1 MTIRHAWTS
10 CEALNAKMDARPGL
24 SEHRAAVR
32 KEVDRLEA
40 TLLATA
46 NEAPV
51 CTGMNHAVMD
61 NLRYKE
67 TVKIVTSKVT
77 RNKKSESVK
86 PEPVVV
92 VLDEFIVDE
101 PEIVRK
107 GTRSRPVRT
116 TALAAADVDME
127 EISFRS
133 SPSKKRRRVF
143 SPIDADAPT
152 TIALLEEGS
161 AEQRPKEEISTPV
174 PTATKPLESASPALT
189 SSQSGSLAM
198 TSTGS
203 AVGLLINGVGSAETT
218 GRDVSATPAAE
229 SSARALSYI
238 NAPRATPLPSDRKM
252 LFRDVIGRMADEL
265 IEAGSISDLS
275 NRDVLRGILASSITR
290 SGLVLPE

>member
-1 MTIRHAWTS
+1 
-10 CEALNAKMDARPGL
+10 MDARPGL

-40 TLLATA
+40 TLLANA

-51 CTGMNHAVMD
+51 CTGMNHALME

-67 TVKIVTSKVT
+67 TVKIVTSKIT
-77 RNKKSESVK
+77 RSKKSEPVK

-92 VLDEFIVDE
+92 VLDDFIMDE

-116 TALAAADVDME
+116 TVVAAADVDME
-127 EISFRS
+127 EISIRS
-133 SPSKKRRRVF
+133 PPSKKRRRVF

-152 TIALLEEGS
+152 TIALLEDDS
-161 AEQRPKEEISTPV
+161 ADQRPKEEISTPV
-174 PTATKPLESASPALT
+174 PAATKPLESASPALMT
-189 SSQSGSLAM
+189 SQPGSLAV
-198 TSTGS
+198 TSIEP

-218 GRDVSATPAAE
+218 GRDVSATPAE
-229 SSARALSYI
+229 SSARSLSYI
-238 NAPRATPLPSDRKM
+238 NTPRATPLPSDRKM